1 MKSAVYPAR
10 HFLLTL
16 DNHDII
22 SVETKTIYSLPIHGQ
37 GRPDPNLGAKEQR
50 KGKGKSPSPKN
61 LPKGDS
67 FGMALLRVIGVFII
81 MGLLYFGWTAYRV
94 RQGDRF

>member
-1 MKSAVYPAR
+1 MKSAVYPAS
-10 HFLLTL
+10 FLLLTL

-22 SVETKTIYSLPIHGQ
+22 SVETRTIYSLPINDP
-37 GRPDPNLGAKEQR
+37 GRPANQRVTQTRKEKWQNQ
-50 KGKGKSPSPKN
+50 PKN

-67 FGMALLRVIGVFII
+67 FGMALLRVIGVFVI

-94 RQGDRF
+94 RHADRF